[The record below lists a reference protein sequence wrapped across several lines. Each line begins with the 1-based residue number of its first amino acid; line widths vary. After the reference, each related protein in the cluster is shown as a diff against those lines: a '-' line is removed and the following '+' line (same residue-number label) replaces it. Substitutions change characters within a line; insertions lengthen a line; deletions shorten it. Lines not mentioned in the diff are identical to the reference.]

1 MKSTRVLWIII
12 ICLVLSLGVCI
23 LANIG
28 VINLSKVLKDTI
40 LSESAQKVLQLSDIE
55 MTLDREWSLPK
66 GSAVVKLDFK
76 VKNISKEPQ
85 TIYQTNLSIFD
96 YNDCRYDVSTTF
108 YSKRN
113 PLQFS
118 ETLNP
123 NNEKEL
129 SVIFE
134 VPQNELYCIGF
145 SNNIDCVG
153 KQTFVDKIRN
163 IKCEYETFKEMINV
177 RDSLLK
183 QPSKYKREPK
193 KKEEEITPEVVF
205 TKPEESFYESLMKK
219 GTNPDEEIKVDLND
233 FLGTPDDGTDWNS
246 TELSETDCKALA
258 RQKIYY
264 SESKGA
270 WVKEK
275 TSTDNSASEAQKR
288 REAMER
294 ELKEQPTCNISFDLQ
309 GRQVKQIPTVANSG
323 SISGDVILKIEVS
336 PAGEV
341 VKCDIDNRS
350 IVKDTEIR
358 QQCVKAALK
367 TKFNA
372 INGKRN
378 QFGMMRFNFRT
389 NK

>member
-1 MKSTRVLWIII
+1 MKSRVLWIII
-12 ICLVLSLGVCI
+12 ICLVLSLGVSI

-28 VINLSKVLKDTI
+28 VINLSKVLKDTV

-129 SVIFE
+129 SMIFE

-163 IKCEYETFKEMINV
+163 IKCEYETFKEMINA

-183 QPSKYKREPK
+183 QPSKYKKEPK
-193 KKEEEITPEVVF
+193 KKEEEIIPKVVF
-205 TKPEESFYESLMKK
+205 TEPKESVYESLTEK

-323 SISGDVILKIEVS
+323 YISGNVILKIEVS
-336 PAGEV
+336 PVGEV
-341 VKCDIDNRS
+341 VKCDIDHRS
-350 IVKDTEIR
+350 IVEDSEIR
-358 QQCVKAALK
+358 QQCVEATLK

-372 INGKRN
+372 INSKRN
-378 QFGMMRFNFRT
+378 QLGMMRFNFRT